1 MDIQVI
7 DAELTKAE
15 PEFFAAVMATA
26 ARHTHRAKEIKVFCA
41 ARIPDDAPPYK
52 NPQWLEYSISIS
64 YEDGGKLF
72 IGAIQR
78 TKGATVEFHS

>member
-7 DAELTKAE
+7 DAERAYDE
-15 PEFFAAVMATA
+15 PEFFAAVMAKA
-26 ARHTHRAKEIKVFCA
+26 ARHTHRAKAITVYCA
-41 ARIPDDAPPYK
+41 ARIPDDAPQYN
-52 NPQWLEYSISIS
+52 NPQWLEYGISIS

-78 TKGATVEFHS
+78 AKGRDIEFHS